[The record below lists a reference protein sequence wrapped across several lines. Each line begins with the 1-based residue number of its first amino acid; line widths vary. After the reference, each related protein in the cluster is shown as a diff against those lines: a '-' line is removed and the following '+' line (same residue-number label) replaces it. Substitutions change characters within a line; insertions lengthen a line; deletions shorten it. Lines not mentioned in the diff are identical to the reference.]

1 MTQKQKLVARW
12 LLRGTMLGLFLI
24 IQLATPC
31 QAADATGT
39 FSYQPVEPIPGFSL
53 TSDFPTFV
61 TNLYKFGL
69 WAVGISALIMI
80 TIGAFFYMTAAGNSS
95 QAGTAKKLITD
106 ALLGLIVAMVS
117 WLILYV
123 INPNLVNIN
132 ISITK
137 QPAVTV
143 TGK

>member
-1 MTQKQKLVARW
+1 MKRNSFVQNQVML
-12 LLRGTMLGLFLI
+12 LGLLVILGGFLW
-24 IQLATPC
+24 LAVPC
-31 QAADATGT
+31 QAAESTDT
-39 FSYQPVEPIPGFSL
+39 FEYQPVEPIPGFEL

-69 WAVGISALIMI
+69 WAVGISAMIMI
-80 TIGAFFYMTAAGNSS
+80 VIGGFFYMTAAGNSS

-106 ALLGLIVAMVS
+106 ALLGLIVAMIS

-137 QPAVTV
+137 IPAVTEE
-143 TGK
+143 